1 MSEIS
6 KLAVVA
12 IASAALGALV
22 ADAVH
27 AKATSTHQVT
37 GPAAIP
43 STARS
48 KSYVDWEG
56 ARSQS
61 FGSRV
66 LATGGNTEAG
76 AFLRRH
82 TGVSVFG
89 GMDKMQVWSDGLPPR

>member
-1 MSEIS
+1 MKGIS
-6 KLAVVA
+6 KLALVA
-12 IASAALGALV
+12 IASASLGALV

-27 AKATSTHQVT
+27 ARVTLAHQVT
-37 GPAAIP
+37 SPAIP

-48 KSYVDWEG
+48 KSYIDWEG

-66 LATGGNTEAG
+66 LATGGNSEAG
-76 AFLRRH
+76 AFLRRY